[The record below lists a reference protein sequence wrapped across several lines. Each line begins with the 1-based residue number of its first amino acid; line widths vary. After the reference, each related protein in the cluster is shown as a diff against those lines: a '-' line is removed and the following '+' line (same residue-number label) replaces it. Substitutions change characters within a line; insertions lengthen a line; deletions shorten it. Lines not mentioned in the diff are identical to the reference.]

1 MIDILMIEDDR
12 EMADILSEYLAKY
25 NIRITNYETPVLGLS
40 QLRLKR
46 YDAIILDLS
55 LPDIDGIEVCRQIRE
70 KWETP
75 IIISSARSDI
85 TDKAVCFSMGAD
97 DYLPKPYDTKELVMR
112 INAILRRQN
121 RTPSGKE
128 KKLPFVLNEGRM
140 EVLKNDEVLSL
151 TNAEYSILAYFI
163 KKNGYVISRE
173 ELLMNVEAINYES
186 SLKSIDVL
194 ISRLRHKIEDDPKK
208 PTYIFSIRGVGYKMI
223 NE

>member
-46 YDAIILDLS
+46 YDIIILDLS
-55 LPDIDGIEVCRQIRE
+55 LPDMDGIEVCRQIR
-70 KWETP
+70 KSWDTP

-97 DYLPKPYDTKELVMR
+97 DYLPKPYDSKELVMR

-121 RTPSGKE
+121 RPSE
-128 KKLPFVLNEGRM
+128 TKKTLPFELNEGKM
-140 EVLKNDEVLSL
+140 EILKNGHPLNL

-163 KKNGYVISRE
+163 KKSGYVISRE

-194 ISRLRHKIEDDPKK
+194 ISRLRHKIENDPKN
-208 PTYIFSIRGVGYKMI
+208 PSYIFSIRGVGYKMT